1 VNRLRNKYDTIKAFK
16 KIYMISIQESI
27 TLGAEIT
34 QKMLHFMMKCIDLYI
49 FDRQA
54 CDAVLLKI
62 NKKIILVL
70 KCIVYIY

>member
-1 VNRLRNKYDTIKAFK
+1 VYKLRNKYETFKAFK

-34 QKMLHFMMKCIDLYI
+34 QKMLHFMMKCKDLYI

-62 NKKIILVL
+62 NKKIISVL